1 MDLIGG
7 YLLVI
12 LVLFAG
18 NLALL
23 LGNYKINNV
32 KVILTALIFSAV
44 VFIIL
49 NTSVY
54 LNTSLSFLL
63 DYFSYIFLAIAII
76 LMAALFF
83 LVRNDKFKHALFLVL
98 ATFLISAILFASQ
111 STLNLF
117 EMVLYSLLMFIIL
130 FVVYQ
135 LSKLLHH
142 AKRQYSAIIGEYMC
156 LFSILIFI
164 FAFTYVSTL
173 NLDYN
178 MFSAFLILTPTYQL
192 IYVIIAVIVIL
203 VIGVLINDSKG
214 GNS

>member
-83 LVRNDKFKHALFLVL
+83 LVRNDKFNPALFLVL

-156 LFSILIFI
+156 LFSIFILI

>member
-32 KVILTALIFSAV
+32 KVILTSLIFSAV

-83 LVRNDKFKHALFLVL
+83 LVRNDKFKPALFLVL

>member
-32 KVILTALIFSAV
+32 KVILTSLIFSAV

-83 LVRNDKFKHALFLVL
+83 LVRNDKFKPALFLVL
-98 ATFLISAILFASQ
+98 ATFLISAILFTSQ

>member
-83 LVRNDKFKHALFLVL
+83 LVRNDKFKPALFLVL